1 MTKAKGAP
9 KKTVLF
15 GIGAAIILLLL
26 TLVIYQVD
34 STEYAVVT
42 QFGQPVRVVED
53 AGLKIKLPDPI
64 QSVQRLDKRV
74 QVYQTSSIELLTLDR
89 LNVSLDYYGT
99 WKIVDP
105 ILFLQTV
112 RDNIGAE
119 ARLLDVFSSSLSVQ
133 LGQYKLEQLVNTDAE
148 KLELDTMI
156 ADTVA
161 YAKERAA
168 EYGIEVVDAQ
178 IRVLNFP
185 EANKQ
190 SVYDRMSAEREQ
202 MAQRYRSE
210 GSEEASNIR
219 ANAEKEQQLILAE
232 AYQKVQEIMGEG
244 DAEAIRIYGEAFQK
258 DPEFYEFIRTLET
271 YEKTIDGN
279 TTLILPSTSE
289 ILKYLGGSG
298 NKKEEQSMKKF
309 SLDQLRE
316 TVNRFFLRLAAIP
329 QGSGKGGKKEG
340 SVRNDLKNAFR
351 HINPK
356 KAGLGVLGGVIAV
369 YLLSGIYVVNPG
381 EQAVVRRFG
390 AVLDQTVTE
399 GLHYR
404 LPWPIDKVQTVN
416 VSEVR
421 RADIGMTLPE
431 HIHQPDDEPQAIQL
445 LTADENIITTQAI
458 VHYRVS
464 NAAKFLYNVN
474 GNSEQLVRYSVE
486 AALVQLMA
494 SVPVDNI
501 LSTDKVA
508 AQNGVMELAQE
519 ALDRYDAGIQI
530 TAFNI
535 QNVVPPDPVS
545 SAFLD
550 VTNAMSERETSIN
563 EANGYYNSLI
573 PQARAEA
580 NRMIS
585 NAEAYKQ
592 EQVSRATGDTEKF
605 LSMLKEYQSNSSIY
619 TADTTK
625 YRLLLETLDKILPT
639 VKLYIVDSSDGS
651 VDVKLFDPSI
661 SGAAITA
668 NSQG

>member
-168 EYGIEVVDAQ
+168 EYGIEAVDAQ

-298 NKKEEQSMKKF
+298 N
-309 SLDQLRE
+309 
-316 TVNRFFLRLAAIP
+316 
-329 QGSGKGGKKEG
+329 
-340 SVRNDLKNAFR
+340 
-351 HINPK
+351 
-356 KAGLGVLGGVIAV
+356 
-369 YLLSGIYVVNPG
+369 
-381 EQAVVRRFG
+381 
-390 AVLDQTVTE
+390 
-399 GLHYR
+399 
-404 LPWPIDKVQTVN
+404 
-416 VSEVR
+416 
-421 RADIGMTLPE
+421 
-431 HIHQPDDEPQAIQL
+431 
-445 LTADENIITTQAI
+445 
-458 VHYRVS
+458 
-464 NAAKFLYNVN
+464 
-474 GNSEQLVRYSVE
+474 
-486 AALVQLMA
+486 
-494 SVPVDNI
+494 
-501 LSTDKVA
+501 
-508 AQNGVMELAQE
+508 
-519 ALDRYDAGIQI
+519 
-530 TAFNI
+530 
-535 QNVVPPDPVS
+535 
-545 SAFLD
+545 
-550 VTNAMSERETSIN
+550 
-563 EANGYYNSLI
+563 
-573 PQARAEA
+573 
-580 NRMIS
+580 
-585 NAEAYKQ
+585 
-592 EQVSRATGDTEKF
+592 
-605 LSMLKEYQSNSSIY
+605 
-619 TADTTK
+619 
-625 YRLLLETLDKILPT
+625 
-639 VKLYIVDSSDGS
+639 
-651 VDVKLFDPSI
+651 
-661 SGAAITA
+661 
-668 NSQG
+668 